1 MVWGR
6 RDQVTL
12 ICCWDGSGLYGS
24 LRSSLPLVSSL
35 PQDLVWA
42 PGRHWDLP
50 LLYGSVH
57 SFPNCVTF
65 ISIWL
70 PCASLQW
77 AAAMD
82 SRKSGVADRGKVG
95 HPFSPGPCPN
105 LWHSAKALGE
115 GDGRGV
121 WNHFVTRL
129 SGVLIHRTSPQAAN
143 KSPFNVGLISTY
155 PSQWCICFWK

>member
-1 MVWGR
+1 MAWGR

-12 ICCWDGSGLYGS
+12 IHCWDGSGLCGS
-24 LRSSLPLVSSL
+24 LRSSLPLVSSV

-50 LLYGSVH
+50 LLYGSFL

-65 ISIWL
+65 ISTWL

-82 SRKSGVADRGKVG
+82 SRKPGVPDRTVWDTI
-95 HPFSPGPCPN
+95 SAPGPVRIFGTQQKP
-105 LWHSAKALGE
+105 
-115 GDGRGV
+115 GV
-121 WNHFVTRL
+121 GVGGWTHFVTRL
-129 SGVLIHRTSPQAAN
+129 SGVLIHCTSPQAAI

-155 PSQWCICFWK
+155 PSQWRICFWK